1 MRIYVRDKRRLGLWL
16 WMPNGLLL
24 NSLTAEIAVR
34 IAKSQGRV
42 QLDKKELLQMM
53 KELRRKYRMSM
64 LMITH
69 DLRLLSQVDHVLFME
84 NGRVLDSGSHREL
97 MSRCGAY
104 RTLVLCDE
112 EVSHEKEA
120 L

>member
-53 KELRRKYRMSM
+53 KELRRIGKRRP
-64 LMITH
+64 
-69 DLRLLSQVDHVLFME
+69 RLELADISAQD
-84 NGRVLDSGSHREL
+84 GSRVKIRL
-97 MSRCGAY
+97 
-104 RTLVLCDE
+104 
-112 EVSHEKEA
+112 
-120 L
+120 